1 MSRTSVPRWSVG
13 LLATLA
19 LAAVGL
25 LYANA
30 TLFAATLVP
39 LSYVLYGA
47 VSELPEDRRLSVDR
61 SVSSATPAS
70 GTPVE
75 VRLTVENDSES
86 VLPDVRLVDG
96 VPDELVVTEG
106 TPRLCTSLSPGEK
119 RTLSYSVTA
128 RRGTYTFGKPVVRLR
143 SLAGSDRE
151 TTEIDATGD
160 DELVCLSPLETGPRQ
175 RRTTPHT
182 GTVTTDSGGSGL
194 EFHSTR
200 QYRQGDP
207 VNRID
212 WHHVAKTRE
221 FITVQYREQK
231 TSRTVLVVDARPIN
245 RVTPRPG
252 YPTAVD
258 RSVYAAERLSDVLTE
273 AGIETTVAAVG
284 LTATDPEYVDL
295 DPAGIVW
302 GGPNRGATPEVVFE
316 AITRATERVEQQP
329 STPPRIGLS
338 SRSWGGTA
346 PEAGRRPDGSAS
358 PARTDGGDRTT
369 RLVEEIPPDARV
381 IVCSPL
387 VDNWPLALC
396 RALAG
401 EHDLEVVSPDP
412 VGDDSPGQRVT
423 GIQRR
428 LRLRELQRVD
438 AATVDWPVEQPFE
451 TALRETLPMLRSHR

>member
-1 MSRTSVPRWSVG
+1 MSRTYVPRWGVG

-30 TLFAATLVP
+30 TLFAVTLVP

-47 VSELPEDRRLSVDR
+47 VSGLPEDRRLSVER
-61 SVSSATPAS
+61 SMSSATPAS

-75 VRLTVENDSES
+75 VQLTVENDSES

-106 TPRLCTSLSPGEK
+106 TPRLCTSLSPGER
-119 RTLSYSVTA
+119 RTLTYSVVA
-128 RRGTYTFGKPVVRLR
+128 RRGTYTFEKPVVRLR

-151 TTEIDATGD
+151 TTELDATGD
-160 DELVCLSPLETGPRQ
+160 DEFVCLSPLETGPQQ

-221 FITVQYREQK
+221 FITVQYREQR
-231 TSRTVLVVDARPIN
+231 TSRTVLVVDARPVN

-252 YPTAVD
+252 CPTAVD
-258 RSVYAAERLSDVLTE
+258 RSVYAAERLYDVLTE
-273 AGIETTVAAVG
+273 AGVETTVAAVG
-284 LTATDPEYVDL
+284 LATGDAEHITL
-295 DPAGIVW
+295 DPAGIAW
-302 GGPNRGATPEVVFE
+302 AGPNRGATPEVVFE
-316 AITRATERVEQQP
+316 AITRAGERVERQP
-329 STPPRIGLS
+329 SAPPAIGLS
-338 SRSWGGTA
+338 PSRSWAGTTPEGGS
-346 PEAGRRPDGSAS
+346 DGSTS
-358 PARTDGGDRTT
+358 PARTDGGDRMT
-369 RLVEEIPPDARV
+369 RLVGELPPDARV

-412 VGDDSPGQRVT
+412 AGDGSPGQRVT
-423 GIQRR
+423 GVQRR
-428 LRLRELQRVD
+428 LRLRELQRVA

-451 TALRETLPMLRSHR
+451 TALRETLPMLRPHR